1 MDNCI
6 RDDIVEYKT
15 VMYYDREIKIFILG
29 KKEVGGCSIS
39 TSEFEEKNE
48 NRLVAKMSRSGGE

>member
-29 KKEVGGCSIS
+29 KKEVGGSIS
-39 TSEFEEKNE
+39 TSEFEEKDE
-48 NRLVAKMSRSGGE
+48 NRLVTKMSRFGGE

>member
-29 KKEVGGCSIS
+29 KKEVEGS
-39 TSEFEEKNE
+39 TSTPEFEIKDE
-48 NRLVAKMSRSGGE
+48 NRLVTKMSRFGGE